1 MINNNAGDPLNQAK
15 TDWSVNKRAYKHR
28 IVTKNITGHLRS
40 EYWVTYQLPFPVE
53 LREIQIGFNNY
64 WGSDTEIYVEPL

>member
-1 MINNNAGDPLNQAK
+1 VEHFDKNVPFVLQEFGKSLAMINNNAGDPLNQAK

-40 EYWVTYQLPFPVE
+40 EYWVTY
-53 LREIQIGFNNY
+53 
-64 WGSDTEIYVEPL
+64 